1 MNTSQHPVENTL
13 PQPLRATRQL
23 CYASYFGLLAL
34 YAGLNL
40 SAETFSFT
48 GLAIQWVPLLLPL
61 WGMLK
66 DTHRSYNWLCF
77 VVLAY
82 FLFIVPNA
90 MSEQAG
96 WSDWLQ
102 LLLTCVLF
110 ISAMLVSRWLQAW
123 QYHIKQLDG
132 SAVEEANDTKETD

>member
-1 MNTSQHPVENTL
+1 MNTSQSADNTL

-34 YAGLNL
+34 YAWLNL
-40 SAETFSFT
+40 SAEVFSAT
-48 GLAIQWVPLLLPL
+48 GLVVQWLPLLLPL

-66 DTHRSYNWLCF
+66 DAHRSYNWLCF

-82 FLFIVPNA
+82 FLFIVPNV
-90 MSEQAG
+90 MSEQVD

-102 LLLTCVLF
+102 LLLTCSLF

-123 QYHIKQLDG
+123 QYHIKQLEI
-132 SAVEEANDTKETD
+132 SAGKES

>member
-1 MNTSQHPVENTL
+1 MNTSQPLTESTL

-34 YAGLNL
+34 YAWLNL
-40 SAETFSFT
+40 SAEPFSAV
-48 GLAIQWVPLLLPL
+48 GLAVQWVPLLLPL

-66 DTHRSYNWLCF
+66 DTYKSYNWLCF

-90 MSEQAG
+90 MSDQAD

-102 LLLTCVLF
+102 LLLTCSLF
-110 ISAMLVSRWLQAW
+110 VSAMLVSRWLQAW
-123 QYHIKQLDG
+123 QYHTQQL
-132 SAVEEANDTKETD
+132 EAAAGKEP

>member
-1 MNTSQHPVENTL
+1 MNTSQQPSSDLL

-23 CYASYFGLLAL
+23 CYVSYFGLLAL
-34 YAGLNL
+34 YAWSNL
-40 SAETFSFT
+40 SAEVFSPS
-48 GLAIQWVPLLLPL
+48 GLAVQWVPLLLPL

-66 DTHRSYNWLCF
+66 DTYRSYNWLCF

-82 FLFIVPNA
+82 FLFIVPNV
-90 MSEQAG
+90 MSGQAN

-102 LLLTCVLF
+102 LLLTCSLF

-123 QYHIKQLDG
+123 QYHIKQLQTG
-132 SAVEEANDTKETD
+132 EAETT

>member
-1 MNTSQHPVENTL
+1 MNVDQPLAENTL

-34 YAGLNL
+34 YAWLNL
-40 SAETFSFT
+40 SADTFSAA
-48 GLAIQWVPLLLPL
+48 GLAVQWVPLLLPL

-66 DTHRSYNWLCF
+66 DTYKSYNWLCF

-82 FLFIVPNA
+82 FLFIVPNV
-90 MSEQAG
+90 MSDQAS

-102 LLLTCVLF
+102 LLLTCTLF
-110 ISAMLVSRWLQAW
+110 VSAMLVSRWLQAW
-123 QYHIKQLDG
+123 QYHIKQLET
-132 SAVEEANDTKETD
+132 SAAEAS